1 VLKRWLRHWTRVRH
15 REAAE
20 RTLLTAIAA
29 GASPAALADLLVA
42 AATDRV
48 YADGGHLL
56 DFINKAFEC
65 LDLIGWEHATV
76 VLPSVIGQLVSVQG
90 AEEVTAWRH
99 PVDLV
104 TLCEEATQELQGLS
118 ASAAGAA
125 PWSEHAVLAEALLS
139 DDPNAILE
147 ALKAAVQAGA
157 SPLDLSRALAY
168 AAARRVAQFGT
179 ANEHSDWE
187 TAHHVFTY
195 SNAVHQVLKRI
206 AAGSAFPNDAAEAT
220 RGVLHG
226 AMAVYLSRYL
236 NVPPARLP
244 DDGDRRLNTL
254 PRSSQ
259 DIRVALLD
267 AFDRQRQVDAV
278 GCLVARYLALGYPPD
293 DLIATLGHALLRENV
308 GFHACQMLEAG
319 VRQFGGW
326 ANIREGG
333 HILIGVSRYLAAHS
347 PTERAAFQTADI
359 ARRLLL
365 GSELHQMS

>member
-1 VLKRWLRHWTRVRH
+1 
-15 REAAE
+15 
-20 RTLLTAIAA
+20 
-29 GASPAALADLLVA
+29 VA
-42 AATDRV
+42 DRV

-65 LDLIGWEHATV
+65 LDLIGWEHAAV
-76 VLPSVIGQLVSVQG
+76 VLPSVVGQLVSAQG
-90 AEEVTAWRH
+90 AEEATAWRH
-99 PVDLV
+99 PIDLV
-104 TLCEEATQELQGLS
+104 ARCAEAAEDLRGLP
-118 ASAAGAA
+118 AGVDGGES
-125 PWSEHAVLAEALLS
+125 WSEHAVLAEALLG
-139 DDPNAILE
+139 DEPNVILD
-147 ALKAAVQAGA
+147 ALKAAIRAGA
-157 SPLDLSRALAY
+157 SPVDLSRSLAY

-195 SNAVHQVLKRI
+195 SNAVHQALKRI
-206 AAGSAFPNDAAEAT
+206 AAGDALPIDAAEAT

-244 DDGDRRLNTL
+244 DAGDPRLDGL

-259 DIRVALLD
+259 EIRAALLD

-278 GCLVARYLALGYPPD
+278 GCLVARHLALWHPPD
-293 DLIATLGHALLRENV
+293 ELIATLAHVLLREDA

-319 VRQFGGW
+319 VRQFGEW
-326 ANIREGG
+326 ANTRQGG
-333 HILIGVSRYLAAHS
+333 HVLIGVGRYLAAHS

-359 ARRLLL
+359 ARRLLH
-365 GSELHQMS
+365 GSELHQMA